1 MRLKSLILPTL
12 LVSAFALGQD
22 DGKDLFEKKVLP
34 VMQDKCF
41 QCHSAKAKKPAGG
54 LRLDTKEFM
63 AKGGKS
69 GKLLVPGDVEK
80 SLLIEVIRWTSSDKD
95 RNMPPE
101 RKGGK
106 MDDSII
112 KDFEAWVKA
121 GAPDTRADAN

>member
-1 MRLKSLILPTL
+1 MRLKSLILPTI
-12 LVSAFALGQD
+12 LVSAFAWAQD
-22 DGKDLFEKKVLP
+22 DGKDLFDKKVLP

-41 QCHSAKAKKPAGG
+41 GCHSAKAKKPAAG
-54 LRLDTKEFM
+54 LRLDTKELM

-106 MDDSII
+106 MDDGVI

-121 GAPDTRADAN
+121 GAPDTRADSN